1 MHESSYSPPLP
12 LNLSI
17 SERAQSFLKDLNG
30 WSLALTGH
38 HPHCWSLHFSPSSN
52 CYRWLYISLT
62 HYLLCSNRQYLCWLL
77 LFGGIYIKSC
87 RFFFN
92 HPIHNSFISPTSHL
106 FLHCSHAEVQN
117 ISRMLSDKQTPPSGF
132 PSKSTCLVFL
142 SCLLL
147 FAGG

>member
-52 CYRWLYISLT
+52 CYRWLYISLI
-62 HYLLCSNRQYLCWLL
+62 HYLLCSNRICAGFCFSEAFILSLVGFFL
-77 LFGGIYIKSC
+77 TTPFIIPLFPPRHIFFYIVLTLRYKTFQGC
-87 RFFFN
+87 
-92 HPIHNSFISPTSHL
+92 SPTNKPPQVD
-106 FLHCSHAEVQN
+106 F
-117 ISRMLSDKQTPPSGF
+117 PPSRPVWYF
-132 PSKSTCLVFL
+132 
-142 SCLLL
+142 
-147 FAGG
+147 